1 MRRARHF
8 RPISVS
14 PPLLAMCDPTRGRLR
29 GVMDPNSAAMYPRV
43 PDPWC
48 AREARFSLHCG
59 LMTGFL
65 VVLIPLL
72 LLFFLFAMQRIE
84 YSLLSSPGV
93 DSSSET
99 TSPDGGLPTES
110 GEDSSGDEGSPSQPK
125 AA

>member
-1 MRRARHF
+1 
-8 RPISVS
+8 
-14 PPLLAMCDPTRGRLR
+14 
-29 GVMDPNSAAMYPRV
+29 
-43 PDPWC
+43 
-48 AREARFSLHCG
+48 
-59 LMTGFL
+59 MTGFL

-99 TSPDGGLPTES
+99 TSSDGGLPTEA